1 MLNKFT
7 FLIDVDG
14 VLTSGKFFYNT
25 EGKIIKEFG
34 PHDSYSLSLLKDKLN
49 IEFIS
54 ADHRGFEISNKRVQD
69 MGFEL
74 KLVSETERINYIKEN
89 YDLNLLIFMGDSD
102 VDAQVFNFVKF
113 GIAPDNARPEAK
125 KNASYITNVSGGEG
139 AVAEACDWI
148 KENILN

>member
-74 KLVSETERINYIKEN
+74 KLVSEKE
-89 YDLNLLIFMGDSD
+89 LITLKKMTFRFTIFMGDSD
-102 VDAQVFNFVKF
+102 AMH
-113 GIAPDNARPEAK
+113 R
-125 KNASYITNVSGGEG
+125 YL
-139 AVAEACDWI
+139 
-148 KENILN
+148 ILLSLGLPRQCT